1 MTEEMM
7 ARKVMDYSHLRVG
20 DEVIIRHSANT
31 SCRAKITGRKGE
43 FLTAVLWN
51 SISQR
56 WNTAMV
62 LVGPERVLRYPKSS
76 AP

>member
-1 MTEEMM
+1 MVRKATEYG
-7 ARKVMDYSHLRVG
+7 RLRIG
-20 DEVIIRHSANT
+20 DEVTIRHSANT

-43 FLTAVLWN
+43 TLTAVLWN

-62 LVGPERVLRYPKSS
+62 LVGPDRVLKYPKPS